1 MRVAALYDVHA
12 MPWALEA
19 VLADVADEGVDAV
32 VFGGDLDWGPYPDE
46 TLELV
51 RSVDGAHFVRGNCD
65 RESEVHWLQELPMTV
80 ALDGVLY
87 CHSTPTDDMPIVTV
101 ETPVEALDELF
112 ADAAEDTVV
121 IGHTHHQFDRRA
133 TRVRIVNAGSVGMP
147 YEGEVAAFWAVIE
160 DGEPR
165 FRKTSFDVERAI
177 AAVGSSEWPQAADF
191 VAENLQV
198 AASREEAIASL
209 EDRRS

>member
-46 TLELV
+46 TLEIV

-65 RESEVHWLQELPMTV
+65 RESEVHWLQELPMTL

-87 CHSTPTDDMPIVTV
+87 CHSTPADDMPIVTA
-101 ETPVEALDELF
+101 ETPVEALDEEKVKEWLGKG
-112 ADAAEDTVV
+112 AQPSQAVSRLLKAKN
-121 IGHTHHQFDRRA
+121 IG
-133 TRVRIVNAGSVGMP
+133 
-147 YEGEVAAFWAVIE
+147 
-160 DGEPR
+160 
-165 FRKTSFDVERAI
+165 
-177 AAVGSSEWPQAADF
+177 
-191 VAENLQV
+191 
-198 AASREEAIASL
+198 
-209 EDRRS
+209 